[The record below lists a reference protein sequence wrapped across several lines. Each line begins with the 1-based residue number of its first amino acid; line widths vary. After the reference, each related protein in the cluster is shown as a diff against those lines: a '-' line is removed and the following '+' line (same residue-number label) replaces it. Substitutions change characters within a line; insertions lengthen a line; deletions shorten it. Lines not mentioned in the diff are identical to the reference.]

1 MVDLRKLSFA
11 DLAAAAQ
18 AQSCCSL
25 EPEAGVKFDLAR
37 RSDNPITVDGGGS
50 EAGDELCETTRRER
64 SKAATDASTSR
75 KRGSSLGRC
84 TIAMAS
90 AKLWRAAL
98 TQ

>member
-1 MVDLRKLSFA
+1 M
-11 DLAAAAQ
+11 DLAVAAQ
-18 AQSCCSL
+18 AEFCCGL
-25 EPEAGVKFDLAR
+25 EPEAGVEFEIAR
-37 RSDNPITVDGGGS
+37 RTDDPISVDGGGS

-90 AKLWRAAL
+90 IGASAKLWRAAL